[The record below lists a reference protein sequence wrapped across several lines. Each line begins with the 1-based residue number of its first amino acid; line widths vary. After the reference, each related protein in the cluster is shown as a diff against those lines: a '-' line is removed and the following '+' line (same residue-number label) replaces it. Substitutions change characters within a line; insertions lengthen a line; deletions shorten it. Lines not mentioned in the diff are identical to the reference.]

1 MSDAVAVTNVT
12 QNRSQTE
19 QLVKEYKAADLPQIT
34 QRYIIANRER
44 FVTFPRTAEEHY
56 DYVRAIYGINI
67 PTQACFE
74 DTISPFEFYHSLVA
88 ATHPD
93 LVVVAPRGGSKT
105 FYTALAS
112 VTRASTCP
120 GTVIKH
126 TAADESQRRAM
137 SDYIEMLAANELIA
151 QSLTR
156 APQISKNRWRN
167 KSSWG
172 VQLGTAKGISG
183 SRPHL
188 LTLDEVEFMKTATLE
203 QSLGNPIPYV
213 KHGIELLPVWAAFS
227 TRQSVSGA
235 MYWLVTETIKRGFTF
250 MYWTVFET
258 MQPCKTC
265 QAIDEAPYGSDKTRS
280 AICNLWEDCLGVA
293 ARKSNG
299 WVPREMV
306 MAQKRKQTAEGWRTQ
321 FMCKEPGGGGRV
333 LDNFVVADES
343 EGGNLTKRR
352 YDYDQPEKNRRIYLL
367 IDPAEG
373 QTAVAYFAQIQQIG
387 DEENLVVFDMVIVE
401 NCSTTS
407 SLKNALW
414 NRIVEMAYPIEHI
427 RCIIDPHR
435 TDAIKEFRAGSEL
448 LPGVEHSFKVLHVSM
463 RAKDGGQNINTTM
476 NFLKTLIC
484 TATGR
489 RTLKLNS
496 TFCRGAILPIQNYAY
511 KTDITGRRISVN
523 PEKLLSDYIDPLR
536 YGSMYFFQK
545 EMLTFKAGR

>member
-1 MSDAVAVTNVT
+1 MDTVGIVNVT
-12 QNRSQTE
+12 QTKAQTE
-19 QLVKEYKAADLPQIT
+19 QLVREYKEADLPQIT
-34 QRYIIANRER
+34 QRYIHANRDK
-44 FVTFPRTAEEHY
+44 FATFPRTPEEHY
-56 DYVRAIYGINI
+56 DYVRSIYGLNI
-67 PTQACFE
+67 PTQTCFE
-74 DTISPFEFYHSLVA
+74 DTISPFEFYHALVA
-88 ATHPD
+88 ATHQE

-126 TAADESQRRAM
+126 TAAEEQQRRAM
-137 SDYIEMLAANELIA
+137 STYIETLAQNDLIA

-156 APQISKNRWRN
+156 APQISNNRWRN

-172 VQLGTAKGISG
+172 IQLASAKGISG

-188 LTLDEVEFMKTATLE
+188 LTLDEVEFMKTSTLE
-203 QSLGNPIPYV
+203 QSLANAIPYV
-213 KHGIELLPVWAAFS
+213 STNITLNPVWAAFS

-235 MYWLVTETIKRGFTF
+235 MYWLVSETIKRGFTY

-258 MQPCKTC
+258 MQPCRTC

-280 AICNLWEDCLGVA
+280 AICNLWEDCLGIA

-333 LDNFVVADES
+333 LDNFLVADES

-352 YDYDQPEKNRRIYLL
+352 YDYAQEEKLRRIYLL

-373 QTAVAYFAQIQQIG
+373 NTAVAYFAQIQRIG
-387 DEENLVVFDMVIVE
+387 EEEDLVVFDMVIVE
-401 NCSTTS
+401 NCATVS
-407 SLKNALW
+407 SLKNAVW

-435 TDAIKEFRAGSEL
+435 TDAMREFRAGNEL
-448 LPGVEHSFKVLHVSM
+448 SPGLQHSFKVLPVSM
-463 RAKDGGQNINTTM
+463 KIKDGGQNINTTM

-484 TATGR
+484 TAVGR

-496 TFCRGAILPIQNYAY
+496 HFCRAAILPIQNYAY
-511 KTDITGRRISVN
+511 KTDVTGRRVSTN

-536 YGSMYFFQK
+536 YGSMYFFQNR
-545 EMLTFKAGR
+545 MLTFKSGR